1 MNDSRI
7 KFRHLHCF
15 LTVAHHRSL
24 QKASEA
30 LSLTQP
36 AVSKTIKELEE
47 ILEVQLF
54 DRDRKGTSL
63 TRQGEIFHEHAESI
77 LNAVQHAT
85 SSMAQARVFS
95 DSLIKIGAVPSLT
108 AYLLPEALVEFRRRS
123 ANVQVSLRTGHT
135 AHLMEQLLER
145 KFDFVLC
152 RHIDPEQMSGISFE
166 YLYVDPL
173 AIVVRPGHPL
183 LQAPIVDFADTRRY
197 PALLPIKGSINRH
210 AADTFAMRQGLG
222 LPTDYMENISMSF
235 GRNYTSRSDA
245 IWFVP
250 WSAVKHDLDD
260 GFLVALPLP
269 VKLTEQ
275 SAGMMGRAI
284 GIMMRANSVP
294 APATQMLINIIRE
307 TAADLRSQLL

>member
-7 KFRHLHCF
+7 KFRHLYCF

-30 LSLTQP
+30 MSLTQP

-47 ILEVQLF
+47 ILQVQLF
-54 DRDRKGTSL
+54 DRDRKGTVL
-63 TRQGEIFHEHAESI
+63 TRQGELFHEHAETI
-77 LNAVQHAT
+77 VNAVQHAT
-85 SSMAQARVFS
+85 NSMAQASVFS
-95 DSLIKIGAVPSLT
+95 ESMIRIGAVPSLT
-108 AYLLPEALVEFRRRS
+108 AYFLPEALVEFRRRS
-123 ANVQVSLRTGHT
+123 TNVQISLRTGTT
-135 AHLMEQLLER
+135 AHLMEQLLDR

-152 RHIDPEQMSGISFE
+152 RHTDPEQMSGLSFE

-183 LQAPIVDFADTRRY
+183 LQTPTVDFADTRRY
-197 PALLPIKGSINRH
+197 TALLPIKGSINRH
-210 AADTFAMRQGLG
+210 AADTFAVRQGLG
-222 LPTDYMENISMSF
+222 LPTDFLENISISF
-235 GRNYTSRSDA
+235 GRNYTIRSDA

-260 GFLVALPLP
+260 GVLVALSLP
-269 VKLTEQ
+269 IKITEQ

-284 GIMMRANSVP
+284 GIMMRANSVYT
-294 APATQMLINIIRE
+294 PATQMLINIIRE
-307 TAADLRSQLL
+307 TAADLRTQVL